1 MFPGHHTIVEEKFQI
16 IGYASA
22 EGRGGCGC
30 VGKRISAAEGGR
42 GETGTTT
49 QVTSGSAGGWE
60 AFLSLYSQKAS
71 LLNLKMI

>member
-1 MFPGHHTIVEEKFQI
+1 
-16 IGYASA
+16 
-22 EGRGGCGC
+22 